1 LQVPVAVGAARR
13 DVTGSQPDRFESASG
28 GFHARVLEG
37 FLALAAEDP
46 ETWVV
51 IDGTCGVDVVE
62 RLVLDAVDRK
72 LGR

>member
-1 LQVPVAVGAARR
+1 
-13 DVTGSQPDRFESASG
+13 
-28 GFHARVLEG
+28 
-37 FLALAAEDP
+37 
-46 ETWVV
+46 V